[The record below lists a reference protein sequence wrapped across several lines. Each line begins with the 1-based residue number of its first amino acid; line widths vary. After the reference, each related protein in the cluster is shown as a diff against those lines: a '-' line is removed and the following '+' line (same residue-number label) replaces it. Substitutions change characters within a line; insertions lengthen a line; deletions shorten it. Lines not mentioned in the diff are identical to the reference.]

1 MKKPVL
7 AAALFA
13 TLSLPSLADDK
24 AVTERAEAGY
34 KAALAECKKLQGDA
48 QQACM
53 KDAQAARDKAIA
65 ESKK

>member
-1 MKKPVL
+1 MKKLVL
-7 AAALFA
+7 AAAL
-13 TLSLPSLADDK
+13 LSVFSLSSFADDK
-24 AVTERAEAGY
+24 AATERAEAGY